1 MEISPP
7 FFFFFFFFYLSISDD
22 RSVRGLDLR
31 LGGCRQKCRLVYRAS
46 VRWRR
51 PVGEFP
57 WHATRHLWH
66 NPRQRDTIG
75 RSASTASKLPLRLL
89 LHLLLRPT
97 IKTFLHLF
105 LTVAVRPHLS
115 VFSLFLS
122 FFSPIPTTRLV
133 RTLILGYQRGHFLL
147 TTLQI
152 SSYCSSLRVQLLD
165 VREAACT

>member
-1 MEISPP
+1 MVRW
-7 FFFFFFFFYLSISDD
+7 FDWKLALFYLSISDD

-75 RSASTASKLPLRLL
+75 RSASKLLPRR
-89 LHLLLRPT
+89 LLLRPT

-105 LTVAVRPHLS
+105 PSSRLS
-115 VFSLFLS
+115 HGRRTPTCLSAFRS
-122 FFSPIPTTRLV
+122 FFLPFSPTPMQRL
-133 RTLILGYQRGHFLL
+133 RTCLYAYSRISKRLFSFYNALDIFIFLF
-147 TTLQI
+147 
-152 SSYCSSLRVQLLD
+152 S
-165 VREAACT
+165 A